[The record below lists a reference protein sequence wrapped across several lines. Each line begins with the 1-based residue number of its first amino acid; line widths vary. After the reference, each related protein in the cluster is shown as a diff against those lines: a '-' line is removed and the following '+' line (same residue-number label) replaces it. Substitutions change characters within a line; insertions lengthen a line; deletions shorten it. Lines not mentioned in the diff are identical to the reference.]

1 MSIAALFI
9 IAKIYKQ
16 PKCPQMGK
24 CIKKIYIYIFYNG
37 HTHTDIVV
45 YGLSR
50 GSQPCT
56 MKNRHLL
63 KKL

>member
-50 GSQPCT
+50 KSPA
-56 MKNRHLL
+56 LL
-63 KKL
+63 I